1 MDQIDALERAWKDG
15 ADLVVGLSPAQLA
28 QATPCAG
35 WDVRDLLVHT
45 LGESDMMSRVNR
57 GAKSDSEYPDFV
69 GDGTSLV
76 DEWQRIAADNV
87 ASWHEGG
94 LDGDR
99 TYFYGTFP
107 TRVCLLVNIGEIVV
121 HSWDLAQATGER
133 QDIDPDLAALVHGLY
148 SAFPLDGMRA
158 NGSLGP
164 EVPVRAEAPVADRL
178 LGLLGRRP

>member
-1 MDQIDALERAWKDG
+1 MDHIDALDRAWKDG
-15 ADLVVGLSPAQLA
+15 GDLVAGLSAADLGRT
-28 QATPCAG
+28 TPCAG
-35 WDVRDLLVHT
+35 WDVRDLLGHA

-57 GAKSDSEYPDFV
+57 GAKSSSEYPDFV
-69 GDGTSLV
+69 RDGATLV

-94 LDGDR
+94 LDGER

-107 TRVCLLVNIGEIVV
+107 TGVCLLINIGEVVV

-133 QDIDPDLAALVHGLY
+133 HDVDPELAALVYSLY

-164 EVPVRAEAPVADRL
+164 EVPVPADAPVADRL